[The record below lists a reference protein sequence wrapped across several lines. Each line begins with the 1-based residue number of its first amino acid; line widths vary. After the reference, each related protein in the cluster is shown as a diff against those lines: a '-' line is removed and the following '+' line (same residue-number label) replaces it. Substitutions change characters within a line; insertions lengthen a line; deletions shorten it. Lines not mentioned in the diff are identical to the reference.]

1 MIDDQI
7 NMNNLGISH
16 TNNSRNVNDL
26 NSNIINI
33 NKNINNITNIL
44 NLLLKDLNLDNDV
57 AISNLQNDIS
67 NSYNYFHNVLNY

>member
-33 NKNINNITNIL
+33 NQ
-44 NLLLKDLNLDNDV
+44 LLCV
-57 AISNLQNDIS
+57 TMT
-67 NSYNYFHNVLNY
+67 SYQLYY